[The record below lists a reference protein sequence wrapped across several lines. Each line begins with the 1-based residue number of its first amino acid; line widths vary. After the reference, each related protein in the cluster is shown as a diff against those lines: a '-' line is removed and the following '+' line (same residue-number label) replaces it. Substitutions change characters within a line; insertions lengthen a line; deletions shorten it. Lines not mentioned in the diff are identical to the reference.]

1 MKATMREYRYTVDAE
16 GRIFHDG
23 TEILD
28 SGVLRFFL
36 RTMRRTDEGQHLVLC
51 QGERN
56 WFDSHDTPYVV
67 QRLSCVVDGGQLVS
81 VELCFAGDYRQ
92 PLDPSTLEA
101 EAGRLFC
108 RVRGGSIRAR
118 FGRVALQ
125 QLAPYLVEGKGDPAL
140 RLGGRQYPIK
150 ELTRVTV

>member
-1 MKATMREYRYTVDAE
+1 MREYRYTVDAE
-16 GRIFHDG
+16 GRIYHDG

-28 SGVLRFFL
+28 SAVLRFFL
-36 RTMRRTDEGQHLVLC
+36 QSMKRTEDGQYLVLC

-56 WFDSHDTPYVV
+56 WFNPYDTPYVV
-67 QRLSCVVDGGQLVS
+67 QRLSCVVEGGQLAS

-92 PLDPSTLEA
+92 PLDPSTLGA

-108 RVRGGSIRAR
+108 RLRGGGVLAR

-125 QLAPYLVEGKGDPAL
+125 QLAPYLAEGPGGPAL
-140 RLGGRQYPIK
+140 LLGGRQHPIGD
-150 ELTRVTV
+150 LTPVTS